1 MDIKNTLR
9 KNSQNWRLLE
19 ALLRGPVFTQSRYR
33 DHGLMF
39 GYLSA
44 RIRDINE
51 RCLNPQGYEI
61 VKEAAGVNNW
71 KYDIAKMVERKA
83 A

>member
-1 MDIKNTLR
+1 MEIKNTLR

-19 ALLRGPVFTQSRYR
+19 ALFLGPVYTQSRYS
-33 DHGLMF
+33 DSKLMF

-71 KYDIAKMVERKA
+71 KYEIAKMERKA